1 MSLPVPA
8 TAHPATAGVVTLMP
22 LVLSGVAIMISLCS
36 AAFTAYLQ
44 YFRRPSLE
52 MIVSRQLR
60 TWIAANEG
68 LVINAGVTF
77 TNSGA
82 KYGVVTSISGEL
94 TKVGDENAM
103 RFQWSK
109 FISYENAAPVGE
121 GFKPHGSFSGW
132 ADHLVI
138 PNRQAVANTIQF
150 LSDDAFP
157 LQAGKYQLKLT
168 AHFGSGPKHKK
179 LAETRIEFDVSD
191 SKLETLKVTRVDP
204 ETKISKASVVFAA
217 THV

>member
-1 MSLPVPA
+1 
-8 TAHPATAGVVTLMP
+8 
-22 LVLSGVAIMISLCS
+22 
-36 AAFTAYLQ
+36 
-44 YFRRPSLE
+44 
-52 MIVSRQLR
+52 MIVSHQLR
-60 TWIAANEG
+60 TWIDVHDG

-82 KYGVVTSISGEL
+82 QYGVVTLISGVL
-94 TKVGDENAM
+94 TAPHDDKTM

-109 FISYENAAPVGE
+109 FIAYENAGPVGE

-150 LSDDAFP
+150 HTKDKFP
-157 LQAGKYQLKLT
+157 FAAGKYRLKLT
-168 AHFGSGPKHKK
+168 AHFGSGPMHKTVAT
-179 LAETRIEFDVSD
+179 AEIEFDMPD
-191 SKLETLKVTRVDP
+191 SELETLKVTRVDP
-204 ETKISKASVVFAA
+204 KTKVSSASVVFIA